1 MRKKRYLISLVF
13 TILMVF
19 VAEFT
24 DKLEIIF
31 PEILALLSGA
41 WIADTQPWK
50 VSKKQL
56 FLLISLSSFVG
67 VIIVKYIYVH
77 TLIKIAIAFTFSFLI
92 LTLSK
97 TTIIPLIS
105 ACILPILLNTST
117 WIYPISVTIMCALI
131 VIIQHFMEI
140 LCIRHK
146 ENNTVILS
154 DSVATLELEDNKIK
168 NIIIKYFKS
177 LTIILFVAL
186 FPVITNNLFFI
197 APPLIVTFMEFSDI
211 NSPARKNAKK
221 IVVLIGIT
229 ALVGSMGKLF
239 LNVYL
244 QLPLYLVCT
253 IVTICVFIIFEKNN
267 IIFPPAAAISLLPL
281 LLNENSLYIYP
292 IEVFIGS
299 CIFIT
304 LALLIF
310 KENEKVYDM

>member
-1 MRKKRYLISLVF
+1 MRKKRYMISLIF

-24 DKLEIIF
+24 DELEIIF

-131 VIIQHFMEI
+131 VIIQYFMEI

-146 ENNTVILS
+146 ENNAVILS

-281 LLNENSLYIYP
+281 LLNKNSLYIYP